1 MKIGKNLILIFFYFQ
16 NILCF
21 TSLSE
26 FASKLKSNVDE
37 QLKSASDLSI
47 DDVLNINP
55 SSQLWSNYL
64 TLRKGE
70 NSITDQTSLTNRNAL
85 SQRSSSFAA
94 NEISDSLSSSSFDD
108 QYSGVMN
115 MAYAE
120 HKLKVLESNF
130 DQISMAHSIDEQIIQ
145 NCVDLYREK
154 FVKTDAYMNLLFE
167 EISGYLIKLIGCQ
180 NELFNELENKKGIK
194 MNKALMQE
202 NIQSLNKSI
211 ASLRKTVIC
220 LVTTSGMISALKQ
233 VKYDCLHRP

>member
-1 MKIGKNLILIFFYFQ
+1 MLNL
-16 NILCF
+16 
-21 TSLSE
+21 T
-26 FASKLKSNVDE
+26 
-37 QLKSASDLSI
+37 
-47 DDVLNINP
+47 P

-64 TLRKGE
+64 TLRKVE
-70 NSITDQTSLTNRNAL
+70 NSNTDQTLLTNRNAF
-85 SQRSSSFAA
+85 SQRTSSLVGSR
-94 NEISDSLSSSSFDD
+94 SDSLSSSSFDD
-108 QYSGVMN
+108 QYSGVTN

-130 DQISMAHSIDEQIIQ
+130 DQISMAHNIDEQIIQ

-154 FVKTDAYMNLLFE
+154 FVKTDTYMNLLFE

-202 NIQSLNKSI
+202 SIQSLNKSI

-233 VKYDCLHRP
+233 VKYDCFHRP

>member
-1 MKIGKNLILIFFYFQ
+1 
-16 NILCF
+16 
-21 TSLSE
+21 
-26 FASKLKSNVDE
+26 
-37 QLKSASDLSI
+37 
-47 DDVLNINP
+47 
-55 SSQLWSNYL
+55 
-64 TLRKGE
+64 
-70 NSITDQTSLTNRNAL
+70 
-85 SQRSSSFAA
+85 
-94 NEISDSLSSSSFDD
+94 
-108 QYSGVMN
+108 